1 MGEVESNGSGD
12 IRIGINLKKN
22 TQRIMVLICH
32 NLMGYFVLLPLH
44 LWSKMKLNGISIN
57 HRTLSSY
64 KM

>member
-12 IRIGINLKKN
+12 IRIGIKEKK

-32 NLMGYFVLLPLH
+32 NLMGYFELLPLH
-44 LWSKMKLNGISIN
+44 LWPKMKLNGISIS